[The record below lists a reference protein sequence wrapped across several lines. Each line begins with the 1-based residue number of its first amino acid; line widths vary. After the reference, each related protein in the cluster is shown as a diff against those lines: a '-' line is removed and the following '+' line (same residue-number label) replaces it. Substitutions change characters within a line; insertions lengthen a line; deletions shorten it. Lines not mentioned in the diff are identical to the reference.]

1 MLYATKEVGSYRDK
15 RTNERV
21 MMMSSKNQSGRGD
34 GAESGTDPRSRR
46 LIRVLL
52 PVLLIIGSL
61 PLLNLAVFNAWA
73 GGGSPSA
80 RPEWHARWSDLY
92 LIAWGFCIL
101 FAGLFVYW
109 LRPKTRMGESGVS
122 GRRTNERLGA

>member
-1 MLYATKEVGSYRDK
+1 
-15 RTNERV
+15 
-21 MMMSSKNQSGRGD
+21 MSSRNQSGRGD
-34 GAESGTDPRSRR
+34 GLGPGTDQRIRR
-46 LIRVLL
+46 FIRVLL
-52 PVLLIIGSL
+52 PALLVIGSL

-73 GGGSPSA
+73 GGGPPSA
-80 RPEWHARWSDLY
+80 RPEWHARWSDIF

-122 GRRTNERLGA
+122 GRRTNESQGA